1 MLYGAG
7 FSLRNLL
14 VKRRLK
20 ILFVTSE
27 LTPLVSTGGL
37 ADVAAALPRAL
48 HAQGCDVRV
57 VMPRYRSIAGHY
69 RGEPAGMCMADLGVK
84 MEYGALRRTTAPGT
98 KIPLYFIEHEGYF
111 GRERPYGVGA
121 YEYDDNAERF
131 CFFSQA
137 VLHGLAQNG
146 WRPDVVHC
154 NDWHTAPIPV
164 FMRTRYRADAFWGRV
179 PALFTIH
186 NIAFQGR
193 YSADKFASTGFEPWL
208 FSPQYVEC
216 EGDMN
221 LMKGA
226 IAFATR
232 LNTVS
237 PRYAREIQTPEY
249 GAGLDGMLRTR
260 SGDLRGILNGVDYEH
275 WNPATDPHIAANYD
289 VDDLKG
295 KAVCK
300 RALQKTFGL
309 PQRNA
314 PVFGLVSRLY
324 WQKGVDILA
333 DAMDRLAAM
342 ELQFVFLGAGDPE
355 LENRLADIARRHPDK
370 VAARF
375 SFDAPLAHQ
384 VQAGSDF
391 FVMPSRYEPC
401 GLSQLYSL
409 AYGTVPVVRKT
420 GGLADSVR
428 DVNPVHWKRGDATG
442 ITFVPLTP
450 EAILRAVRRAMELY
464 ADKKRLAK
472 VRRAGMREDFSW
484 DRSCREY
491 IRLYEEAIAAA

>member
-1 MLYGAG
+1 M
-7 FSLRNLL
+7 
-14 VKRRLK
+14 KRHLK

-27 LTPLVSTGGL
+27 LAPLVSTGGL

-48 HAQGCDVRV
+48 HDQGCDVRV
-57 VMPRYRSIAGHY
+57 VMPHYRSIASQH
-69 RGEPAGMCMADLGVK
+69 RGDPVAMCVADLGVK
-84 MEYGALRRTTAPGT
+84 TAYGAMRRTVVPGT
-98 KIPLYFIEHEGYF
+98 KIPLYFVEHEGYF

-131 CFFSQA
+131 CFFSQG
-137 VLHGLAQNG
+137 VLHGIAQSA
-146 WRPDVVHC
+146 WKPDIVHC
-154 NDWHTAPIPV
+154 HDWHTAPIPV
-164 FMRTRYRADAFWGRV
+164 FMRTRYRADAFWSGV

-193 YSADKFASTGFEPWL
+193 YAAEKFACTGFEPWL
-208 FSPQYVEC
+208 FSPQYVEY

-237 PRYAREIQTPEY
+237 PRYAREIQTLEY

-275 WNPATDPHIAANYD
+275 WNPATDPHIVANYD
-289 VDDLKG
+289 VNNLMG
-295 KAVCK
+295 KAACK
-300 RALQKTFGL
+300 RALQKAFGL
-309 PQRNA
+309 PQCHA
-314 PVFGLVSRLY
+314 PVFGVVSRLY
-324 WQKGVDILA
+324 WQKGLDLLA

-342 ELQFVFLGAGDPE
+342 NLQFVILGAGDPA
-355 LENRLADIARRHPDK
+355 LESRLADVARRYPDK
-370 VAARF
+370 VAVRF
-375 SFDAPLAHQ
+375 SFDVPLAHQ
-384 VQAGSDF
+384 VQAGGDF

-409 AYGTVPVVRKT
+409 AYGTVPVVRRT
-420 GGLADSVR
+420 GGLADTVR
-428 DVNPVHWKRGDATG
+428 NINPVHLKRGDATG

-450 EAILRAVRRAMELY
+450 EAIVRAVGQAMELY

-472 VRRAGMREDFSW
+472 VRQACMREDFSW